1 MRLLTVNRTLPEN
14 DNEVKTEKAMRES
27 SFSLSRHVCKVPS
40 SCPCVTLQTIAHQAP
55 LSMGFSRQE
64 YWSGLPFL
72 LQWIRPRSLA
82 LQTDYLPSEP
92 PGMMSHYMHTYLQ
105 TSTEKDESIH
115 PQISKSNASTLFS
128 QTSPKPDIGHL
139 VNTHCLNKWFS

>member
-1 MRLLTVNRTLPEN
+1 MRINLRKHILACLSHSRHNQVLSPSLLLLIPTKYTDTHKHTHNFFPFLAMRLLTVNRTLPEN

-64 YWSGLPFL
+64 YPQRIFPTQGSNPHL
-72 LQWIRPRSLA
+72 LC
-82 LQTDYLPSEP
+82 P
-92 PGMMSHYMHTYLQ
+92 PH
-105 TSTEKDESIH
+105 
-115 PQISKSNASTLFS
+115 
-128 QTSPKPDIGHL
+128 
-139 VNTHCLNKWFS
+139 

>member
-1 MRLLTVNRTLPEN
+1 MCGLIPPFLGNGEGEERKQSIYALLLFSHSVVSDSFATV
-14 DNEVKTEKAMRES
+14 
-27 SFSLSRHVCKVPS
+27 
-40 SCPCVTLQTIAHQAP
+40 QTIAHQAP

-128 QTSPKPDIGHL
+128 QTSPKSDIGHL